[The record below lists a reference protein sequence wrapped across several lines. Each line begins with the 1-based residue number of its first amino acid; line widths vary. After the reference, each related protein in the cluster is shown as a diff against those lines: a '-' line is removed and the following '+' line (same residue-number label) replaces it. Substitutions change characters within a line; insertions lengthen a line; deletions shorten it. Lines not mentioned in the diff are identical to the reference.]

1 MEEGR
6 VTVDGVGHSVGD
18 PFMVIATQNPIEQA
32 GTYRLPEAQLDR
44 FLMKTSLGYPDHD
57 ATVSVLAQ
65 AKTRDR
71 TAGLTPIVT
80 SEVVNDM
87 AALADEVHVDP
98 AILAYV
104 SRIAEESRRHPSVR
118 LGLSVRG
125 CLAFVR
131 VAKTWAVSQ
140 GRDHVIPD
148 DVKLLAEPVLNHRL
162 ILTAEAQ
169 FAEITV
175 QQVIDQ
181 LLTQVPAPSER
192 TEA

>member
-1 MEEGR
+1 
-6 VTVDGVGHSVGD
+6 
-18 PFMVIATQNPIEQA
+18 
-32 GTYRLPEAQLDR
+32 
-44 FLMKTSLGYPDHD
+44 
-57 ATVSVLAQ
+57 
-65 AKTRDR
+65 
-71 TAGLTPIVT
+71 
-80 SEVVNDM
+80 M

-104 SRIAEESRRHPSVR
+104 SRLAEESRRHPSVR

-148 DVKLLAEPVLNHRL
+148 DIKLLAEPVLNHRL

-181 LLTQVPAPSER
+181 LLAQVPAPSER
-192 TEA
+192 AEAR

>member
-1 MEEGR
+1 M
-6 VTVDGVGHSVGD
+6 
-18 PFMVIATQNPIEQA
+18 
-32 GTYRLPEAQLDR
+32 
-44 FLMKTSLGYPDHD
+44 
-57 ATVSVLAQ
+57 SVLAQ

-71 TAGLTPIVT
+71 AAGLTPVVT
-80 SEVVNDM
+80 SAVVSDM

-104 SRIAEESRRHPSVR
+104 SRLAEESRRHPSVR

-148 DVKLLAEPVLNHRL
+148 DIKLLAEPVLNHRL

-181 LLTQVPAPSER
+181 LLAQVPAPSER
-192 TEA
+192 AEAR